1 MVARYGKVVPCGFAP
16 RDQRRRHAPLYR
28 GRRYDG
34 AMAGSTFGTLF
45 RVTTFGESH
54 GPAVGCI
61 VDGCPPGIPI
71 AEEDI
76 QHDLDRRRPG
86 QSRITTQRREGDIVR
101 ILSGIHEGVTTG
113 TPVALVVEN
122 TDQRSKDYSELKDL
136 FRPSHADFTYHA
148 KYDGIRDWRGGGRA
162 SYREA
167 IGRVAAGALARRLL
181 ALRHNIEIV
190 GYVRSIADI
199 EGVVDRARVDE
210 GAVEAQITRCPDPDA
225 SARMVEAIEAA
236 RRDGDSLGGVVE
248 LVARGVPAGLGEPV
262 FDKLTADLAHALMSL
277 PATRG
282 FEIGEGFGATT
293 LRGTTHNDAFTMADG
308 RVRTVTNRS
317 GGIQGGISN
326 GEDIVLRVAFKPTA
340 TIHAAQETVT
350 VGGEAAT
357 FQAKGR
363 HDPCV
368 LPRAVAAVE
377 AMVALVLADHAL
389 RQQAI
394 QTSSTH

>member
-1 MVARYGKVVPCGFAP
+1 
-16 RDQRRRHAPLYR
+16 
-28 GRRYDG
+28 
-34 AMAGSTFGTLF
+34 MAGSTFGTLF
-45 RVTTFGESH
+45 RVATFGESH

-71 AEEDI
+71 TEDEI

-86 QSRITTQRREGDIVR
+86 QSRITTQRREGDAVR
-101 ILSGIHEGVTTG
+101 ILSGVHEGVTTG

-136 FRPSHADFTYHA
+136 FRPSHADYTYHV
-148 KYDGIRDWRGGGRA
+148 KFDGIRDWRGGGRA

-167 IGRVAAGALARRLL
+167 IGRVAAGAIARKYLR
-181 ALRHNIEIV
+181 LRHGIEIV
-190 GYVRSIADI
+190 GYVLRIGGI
-199 EGVVDRARVDE
+199 E
-210 GAVEAQITRCPDPDA
+210 GAVDRSTVCESDVDARITRCPDDA
-225 SARMVEAIEAA
+225 ASERMIEAIETA
-236 RRDGDSLGGVVE
+236 RREGDSLGGVVE

-282 FEIGEGFGATT
+282 FEIGEGFAAAE
-293 LRGTTHNDAFTMADG
+293 LRGTTHNDAFTVEEG
-308 RVRTVTNRS
+308 RVRTTTNRS

-326 GEDIVLRVAFKPTA
+326 GEDVVLRVAFKPTA
-340 TIHAAQETVT
+340 TIHAPQHTVT
-350 VGGEAAT
+350 IDGEPAV

-389 RQQAI
+389 RQRAI
-394 QTSSTH
+394 GP

>member
-1 MVARYGKVVPCGFAP
+1 
-16 RDQRRRHAPLYR
+16 
-28 GRRYDG
+28 
-34 AMAGSTFGTLF
+34 MAGSTFGTLF

-71 AEEDI
+71 TEDEI
-76 QHDLDRRRPG
+76 QHDMDRRRPG
-86 QSRITTQRREGDIVR
+86 QSRITTQRREGDVVR
-101 ILSGIHEGVTTG
+101 ILSGVHEGITTG
-113 TPVALVVEN
+113 TPVAMVVEN

-136 FRPSHADFTYHA
+136 FRPSHADFTYHV

-167 IGRVAAGALARRLL
+167 IGRVAAGALARKLL
-181 ALRHNIEIV
+181 GLRHGIEIV
-190 GYVRSIADI
+190 GYVRRIGGI
-199 EGVVDRARVDE
+199 EAMVDRATVREADVD
-210 GAVEAQITRCPDPDA
+210 AQITRCPDPAA
-225 SARMVEAIEAA
+225 SERMVEAIETA
-236 RRDGDSLGGVVE
+236 RREGDSLGGVVE

-282 FEIGEGFGATT
+282 FEIGEGFGATD
-293 LRGTTHNDAFTMADG
+293 LRGTTHNDAFEMRDG
-308 RVRTVTNRS
+308 AVRTRTNRS

-340 TIHAAQETVT
+340 TINASQQTVT
-350 VGGEAAT
+350 VDGEPAV
-357 FQAKGR
+357 FEAKGR

-394 QTSSTH
+394 QPPPETR